1 MLTAGLLTV
10 SAASATAAGT
20 THYVSPPPTLAIG
33 DTSCEFPGFTSIQAA
48 VTASLPGDTIIVC
61 PGVYQEQVTVSKD
74 LTLTGSNATIKAPAV
89 LAGGPNTRNIVDVV
103 GGYTVVMSGFVVSG
117 PGPSG
122 CGSIDTGIGVRGG
135 ATLDLSYTTVRD
147 VRDEPFS
154 GCQNGEGIR
163 VGTPRNESAT
173 PQVGHALIDHVVVTR
188 YQKNGITI
196 DGAGSTAKVTNST
209 TTGFGKTA
217 VIAQNG
223 VQVSRGATATVT
235 NNVIRDNYYTPK
247 GTTACGLLIFAAT
260 GVTESQNTYQGN
272 EQNKCTVSGR
282 GGNFQE

>member
-1 MLTAGLLTV
+1 MTAF
-10 SAASATAAGT
+10 AAPASAVGT
-20 THYVSPPPTLAIG
+20 THYVSPFPSAGADL
-33 DTSCEFPGFTSIQAA
+33 SCDLPGFNTIQMA
-48 VTASLPGDTIIVC
+48 VDVSAPGDTIVVC
-61 PGVYQEQVTVSKD
+61 PGVYQEQVRVYRS

-89 LAGGPNTRNIVDVV
+89 LTGPTPNTRNIVDVFGATSTTPV
-103 GGYTVVMSGFVVSG
+103 DVVMSGFIVSG
-117 PGPSG
+117 PGPG
-122 CGSIDTGIGVRGG
+122 PCGSIDSGIGVRDG

-147 VRDEPFS
+147 VRDQPFS

-173 PQVGHALIDHVVVTR
+173 PQIGHAVIDHVVVTR
-188 YQKNGITI
+188 YQKNGITVA
-196 DGAGSTAKVTNST
+196 GPGSTAKITNST
-209 TTGFGKTA
+209 TTGMGKTT

-223 VQVSRGATATVT
+223 VQVSSGATATVN

-247 GTTACGLLIFAAT
+247 GTVACGLLIFNAS
-260 GVTESQNTYQGN
+260 GVTESENTYQGN